1 MKEIMKQHYNLSYV
15 LTKLSV
21 LTNNK
26 SAYTEEEAIQI
37 QKALTQ
43 YKDITTRIEGLFTEF
58 NQVLVNTIKQQP
70 QQGENTPFENL
81 PEEQVKSIIERNP
94 KLFVVTLSET
104 TQLHIQS
111 LNKNNQPIPKEFDF
125 FVEYVLVRA
134 NSTNHALKVAQN
146 HVDSEISTNDYSIEE
161 VELSSFFSEY
171 DISESD
177 KRLIEDNI
185 ATTSKNIYTK
195 MLH

>member
-15 LTKLSV
+15 LTKLSI

-43 YKDITTRIEGLFTEF
+43 YKDITTKIEGLFTEF

-70 QQGENTPFENL
+70 QQGENTPFDNL

-94 KLFVVTLSET
+94 KLFVATLSET

-111 LNKNNQPIPKEFDF
+111 LKKNNQPIPKEFDF

-146 HVDSEISTNDYSIEE
+146 HVDSAISTNDYSIEE

-171 DISESD
+171 AISESD

-185 ATTSKNIYTK
+185 TTTSKNIYTK

>member
-15 LTKLSV
+15 LTKLSI

-43 YKDITTRIEGLFTEF
+43 YKDITTKIEGLFTEF
-58 NQVLVNTIKQQP
+58 NQVLVDTIKQQP
-70 QQGENTPFENL
+70 QQGENTLFDNL
-81 PEEQVKSIIERNP
+81 PDEQVKLIIERNP

-111 LNKNNQPIPKEFDF
+111 LKKNNQPIPKEFDF

-146 HVDSEISTNDYSIEE
+146 HVDSAISTNDYSIEE

-171 DISESD
+171 AISESD
-177 KRLIEDNI
+177 KKIIEDNI
-185 ATTSKNIYTK
+185 TVTSKNIYTK
-195 MLH
+195 IL